1 MELCALLEIASVY
14 RTFHGTSEDDRTN
27 LPALAQANADLDSI
41 TSYWYQHYPRLHYEG
56 AFVTQFIA
64 PFHRLV
70 INADVYRSWAV
81 RDLAAREKGATEEAV
96 LSHEEAK
103 YLKIGVESAQTLL
116 LYLSLNA
123 RADNGRRI
131 PRFEDPQY
139 WKDGMPIY
147 KPMEPDVDHARHIRT
162 AVDTVV
168 TVIITF
174 SAMFLAKLRAAV
186 RKAAAD
192 VEIGADRSHPT
203 EPHAMRSHGRD
214 ACKSYQRL

>member
-1 MELCALLEIASVY
+1 MIAQICKLSPKQMPIWTQSPVSGISTTLDCTTKVCLLLRRI
-14 RTFHGTSEDDRTN
+14 
-27 LPALAQANADLDSI
+27 DSSLTCLLI
-41 TSYWYQHYPRLHYEG
+41 G

-81 RDLAAREKGATEEAV
+81 RDLAARQKGATEQAG

-103 YLKIGVESAQTLL
+103 FLAIGVESAQTLL

-139 WKDGMPIY
+139 WKDGLPIY
-147 KPMEPDVDHARHIRT
+147 KPMEPDQDHARHVRT

-186 RKAAAD
+186 SPLVAL
-192 VEIGADRSHPT
+192 RST
-203 EPHAMRSHGRD
+203 FD
-214 ACKSYQRL
+214 